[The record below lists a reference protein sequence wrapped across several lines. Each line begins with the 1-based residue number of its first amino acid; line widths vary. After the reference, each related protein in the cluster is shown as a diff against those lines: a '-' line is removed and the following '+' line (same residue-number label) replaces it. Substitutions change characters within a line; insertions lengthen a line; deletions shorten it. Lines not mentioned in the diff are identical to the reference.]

1 VTLDRGA
8 NPIGD
13 SRTADAAPDYS
24 IFKMIIY
31 MKKMICLLVLIPF
44 LGFRSF
50 AQDAAEKAVTA
61 AVESLRKAM
70 VDPDKA
76 VLDRL
81 TAEELSYGHS
91 TGAVQTKQEFIDALT
106 SGKSDFVSIDLTDQ
120 TVKIAGNAAIV
131 RHTLS
136 GATMDGGKPG
146 TVKLSVLLVWQE
158 RNGEWKLLARQ
169 AVKLP

>member
-1 VTLDRGA
+1 
-8 NPIGD
+8 
-13 SRTADAAPDYS
+13 
-24 IFKMIIY
+24 MIIY
-31 MKKMICLLVLIPF
+31 MKKIICLLVLIPF
-44 LGFRSF
+44 LGFRSL
-50 AQDAAEKAVTA
+50 AQDAAEKAVAA

-76 VLDRL
+76 ILDKL

-91 TGAVQTKQEFIDALT
+91 TGMVQSKQEFIDALT
-106 SGKSDFVSIDLTDQ
+106 SGKSDFVSIDLTGQ

-131 RHTLS
+131 RHMLS

>member
-1 VTLDRGA
+1 
-8 NPIGD
+8 
-13 SRTADAAPDYS
+13 
-24 IFKMIIY
+24 MISY
-31 MKKMICLLVLIPF
+31 MKKMICLLVFIPF

-50 AQDAAEKAVTA
+50 AQSAAEKAVGA

-76 VLDRL
+76 VLDKL

-91 TGAVQTKQEFIDALT
+91 TGAVQSKQEFIEALT
-106 SGKSDFVSIDLTDQ
+106 SGKSDFVSIDLTEQ

-131 RHTLS
+131 RHILS
-136 GATMDGGKPG
+136 GATNDGGKPG
-146 TVKLSVLLVWQE
+146 VVKLSVLMVWQE

-169 AVKLP
+169 AVKIP

>member
-1 VTLDRGA
+1 
-8 NPIGD
+8 
-13 SRTADAAPDYS
+13 
-24 IFKMIIY
+24 
-31 MKKMICLLVLIPF
+31 MICILVLIPF
-44 LGFRSF
+44 LGLRSF
-50 AQDAAEKAVTA
+50 AQDAAEKAVAT

-91 TGAVQTKQEFIDALT
+91 TGLVQDKQEFMEALT
-106 SGKSDFVSIDLTDQ
+106 SGKSDFVSIDLSGQ
-120 TVKIAGNAAIV
+120 TVKIAGDAAIV

-136 GATMDGGKPG
+136 AVTDDGGKPG
-146 TVKLSVLLVWQE
+146 TTKLSVLLVWVE

-169 AVKLP
+169 AVKVP

>member
-1 VTLDRGA
+1 
-8 NPIGD
+8 
-13 SRTADAAPDYS
+13 
-24 IFKMIIY
+24 
-31 MKKMICLLVLIPF
+31 MICILVLIPF
-44 LGFRSF
+44 LGLRSF
-50 AQDAAEKAVTA
+50 AQDAAEKAVAT

-91 TGAVQTKQEFIDALT
+91 TGLVQDKQEFMEALT
-106 SGKSDFVSIDLTDQ
+106 SGKSDFVSIDLSGQ
-120 TVKIAGNAAIV
+120 TVKIAGDAAIV

-136 GATMDGGKPG
+136 AVTNDGGKPG
-146 TVKLSVLLVWQE
+146 TTKLSVLLVWVE

-169 AVKLP
+169 AVKVP